1 MAQYPQVHSTI
12 KGGVVRVKD
21 LANNQTLQQKI
32 RDNTPG
38 SVKKHYNLVK
48 EGYKQRKDVWIIWI
62 NTIISLI

>member
-48 EGYKQRKDVWIIWI
+48 EGYKQRKDV
-62 NTIISLI
+62 